1 MVSLEDVVTRLN
13 PRAGITAL
21 LRRLPLPRRSMMRCD
36 LCELT
41 GGPFRAAEA
50 DALLQIH
57 QQLQHG
63 RYDSRGPALPPMATS
78 D

>member
-1 MVSLEDVVTRLN
+1 
-13 PRAGITAL
+13 
-21 LRRLPLPRRSMMRCD
+21 MMRCD

-41 GGPFRAAEA
+41 GGPFPAREAA
-50 DALLQIH
+50 ALLEIH

-63 RYDSRGPALPPMATS
+63 RVVSPGPALPPLAAS

>member
-1 MVSLEDVVTRLN
+1 MVNLEDVVTPSNL
-13 PRAGITAL
+13 RAGLAGL
-21 LRRLPLPRRSMMRCD
+21 LRRLPRRRRTMMRCD

-41 GGPFRAAEA
+41 GGPFPADEA
-50 DALLQIH
+50 VALLRIH

-63 RYDSRGPALPPMATS
+63 RFETRGPALPPMVTS